1 VIIGFEAFS
10 GPDADK
16 FSQLFQSG
24 LRQVMA
30 SPPPENGTGETV
42 VCKPITP
49 VYALRA
55 EKSEDRTDMTDVDE
69 SVKSGVSHWRK
80 VSMQGQTAN
89 GDESSVITLMEL
101 ARDGSFDHFK
111 TAWGLFKKD
120 CNGNSGE
127 SFVNL
132 NRAVAVNGVKFEAQR
147 EGLKK
152 LYKEHEIDNIFHS
165 IELHRNGIWKSIG
178 GGMQRSPPH
187 VPDIIWSAYAV
198 IYPGRTA
205 LHMAAAN
212 GQVEIVNEICKTP
225 HVDFLAKDVFGYTPL
240 HLACYSRHGNRGE
253 VVTKLLENID
263 ANVAAKREGFYF
275 TALHLAVKAKSKD
288 IVDML
293 LDWSPGR
300 GLNFDKVLDVR
311 AKDRFGLTALHL
323 AVTEAIP
330 VQKALE
336 LNARNRK
343 EEKLKVKKEKLTL
356 EKENLKVERAIFEF
370 MIVAIIRFMNNKSP
384 EAINRA
390 DKNKSTPLHTTVEAG
405 NHRLVHIL
413 LEDGEKIDPELL
425 DVRRRTALEIA
436 VDKRDYV
443 MVQTLQNY
451 LERAGIVGNHKA
463 YADSATAIFV
473 GAALLVTVTFAAW
486 VQIPTNDSTLFWVFI
501 SLSFYFAVAT
511 FIAAAGAAIPSKG
524 STLGFIRRAVLLS
537 AFCLA
542 ISLACAVAAFAI
554 AGFLIVPH
562 GIEHRRKVIATTVIG
577 GFVCLFCLLSFV
589 RRILKASSLFFFW
602 LDFLAQRQLEKYI
615 YKPVVKPILRSS
627 RVDALKTQYNAW
639 YTKHVRKF
647 LTSEEED
654 EEEDDSTTSHDGSAS
669 KTTEASTSAP
679 SNEKSGDE
687 ASTSSPGNETGN
699 SSV

>member
-1 VIIGFEAFS
+1 
-10 GPDADK
+10 
-16 FSQLFQSG
+16 
-24 LRQVMA
+24 MA

-42 VCKPITP
+42 VCKP
-49 VYALRA
+49 LRA
-55 EKSEDRTDMTDVDE
+55 KKSEDRTDMTDVDE

-111 TAWGLFKKD
+111 TAWGPFKKD

-152 LYKEHEIDNIFHS
+152 LYNEHEIDYIFDS
-165 IELHRNGIWKSIG
+165 IGRIKELHRDGIWKTESIEKNG
-178 GGMQRSPPH
+178 GDMQQRRLH
-187 VPDIIWSAYAV
+187 VPDIIWNAYAV

-212 GQVEIVNEICKTP
+212 GQVEIVTAICETP
-225 HVDFLAKDVFGYTPL
+225 GVDFLAKDVFGYTPL
-240 HLACYSRHGNRGE
+240 HLACYSRHENKGE

-263 ANVAAKREGFYF
+263 ANVAAKRKGFYF

-293 LDWSPGR
+293 LDWQGPR
-300 GLNFDKVLDVR
+300 GLNFGKVLDVG

-330 VQKALE
+330 VQKALDA
-336 LNARNRK
+336 LNSRNRK
-343 EEKLKVKKEKLTL
+343 EEKLTL
-356 EKENLKVERAIFEF
+356 EKEDLKVERAIFVL

-384 EAINRA
+384 EAINKA

-405 NHRLVHIL
+405 NHRLAHIL
-413 LEDGEKIDPELL
+413 LEDGDKIDPELL
-425 DVRRRTALEIA
+425 DIRRRTALEIA

-463 YADSATAIFV
+463 YADSAAAILV

-486 VQIPTNDSTLFWVFI
+486 VQIPTNDSTLFWVFV

-511 FIAAAGAAIPSKG
+511 FLAAAGAAIPSKG

-589 RRILKASSLFFFW
+589 RKILKALGLFFFW
-602 LDFLAQRQLEKYI
+602 LDLLAQRQLEKYI
-615 YKPVVKPILRSS
+615 YKPVVDGVKLILGRSL
-627 RVDALKTQYNAW
+627 VYALKKQYDAW
-639 YTKHVRKF
+639 YTNPVRNF
-647 LTSEEED
+647 FTSEKDD
-654 EEEDDSTTSHDGSAS
+654 EEEDD
-669 KTTEASTSAP
+669 
-679 SNEKSGDE
+679 
-687 ASTSSPGNETGN
+687 
-699 SSV
+699 